1 MKLITIKRITKQ
13 EKRYTEEIGMLN
25 ARVTYIKQTFLNI
38 PIRTLHSYR
47 ETYYGEVKDCCECVL
62 SR

>member
-13 EKRYTEEIGMLN
+13 EKRYTEEMGMLN

-47 ETYYGEVKDCCECVL
+47 ETYYGELMIVANAYYL
-62 SR
+62 R